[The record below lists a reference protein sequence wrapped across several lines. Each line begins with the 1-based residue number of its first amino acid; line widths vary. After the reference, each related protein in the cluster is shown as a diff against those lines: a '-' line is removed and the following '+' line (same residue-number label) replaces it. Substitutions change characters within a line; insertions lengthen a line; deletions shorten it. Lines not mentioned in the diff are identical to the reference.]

1 MNSSTGNRR
10 GVRVRAAPAPSG
22 SLHVGNVR
30 TFLYNWLHAR
40 HTGGIFVLRIEDTDT
55 SRFTE
60 EAYEAVL
67 EDLRWLGLDWD
78 EGPEVEG
85 PHAPY
90 RQSQRT
96 QLHVRAAER
105 LLASGAAY
113 RCYCTKEELNQRRAE
128 AMAERRRPGYDGRC
142 YRLTPDQIAGY
153 EAEGRAYTVRVHI
166 PDEGEV
172 VFEDLVIGRIA
183 TQLDQI
189 DDFAILRSDGAP
201 LYHLAVVVDD
211 GLMEIS
217 EVIRGDD
224 LLSNTPKQ
232 ILLHATLGNPVPS
245 FGHLPQVL
253 GPDRKPLSKR
263 HGSTSIADFR
273 ETGYLQEA
281 LVNFLALLGWGTAD
295 DTILSREE
303 LVLRFDISDV
313 HPSPAMFDTKKLDWM
328 NGEYIRLLADE
339 DLTRRVIP
347 FYIRAGL
354 VGAQP
359 TDDEMNKIAA
369 ATPLIKTRIRRLDEA
384 PALVRGLFTRVHLDR
399 DTARNALLAEH
410 VPDLFERTMV
420 QLAHVDP
427 WTKETVEAALRG
439 VAEEMALKPRNAFAP
454 FYVAVSGSTVS
465 APVFDLMTLI
475 GREEC
480 LLRLRRALDLSRD
493 LAGTATS

>member
-1 MNSSTGNRR
+1 MSAEPQ
-10 GVRVRAAPAPSG
+10 VRVRAAPAPSG

-40 HTGGIFVLRIEDTDT
+40 HTGGRFVLRIEDTDT

-60 EAYEAVL
+60 AAYQAVL
-67 EDLRWLGLDWD
+67 EDLRWLELAWD

-96 QLHVRAAER
+96 DLHKLAAQK
-105 LLASGAAY
+105 LLSDGSAY
-113 RCYCTKEELNQRRAE
+113 RCYCTKEELDARRKQ
-128 AMAERRRPGYDGRC
+128 AMAQKRRPGYDGRC
-142 YRLTPDQIAGY
+142 SRLTPAEIAAF
-153 EAEGRAYTVRVHI
+153 EAEGRSFVVRVRV
-166 PDEGEV
+166 PNEGRISY
-172 VFEDLVIGRIA
+172 EDLVIG
-183 TQLDQI
+183 TVTTDLDQI

-211 GLMEIS
+211 GMMEINQ
-217 EVIRGDD
+217 VIRGDD

-232 ILLHATLGNPVPS
+232 ILLHAALGNPTPA

-273 ETGYLQEA
+273 EAGYLPDA

-295 DTILSREE
+295 DTMMNRQE
-303 LVLRFDISDV
+303 LIARFEVTDV

-328 NGEYIRLLADE
+328 NGEYIRLLEDE
-339 DLTRRVIP
+339 ELTRLVTP
-347 FYIRAGL
+347 FYQKAGL
-354 VGAQP
+354 VGEARTP
-359 TDDEMNKIAA
+359 EERHLLEA

-384 PALVRGLFTRVHLDR
+384 PALVRGLFLEPKIDQEAAKKVF
-399 DTARNALLAEH
+399 APEH
-410 VPDLFERTMV
+410 VPQLLHRTI
-420 QLAHVDP
+420 
-427 WTKETVEAALRG
+427 EALRSIKHWDKER
-439 VAEEMALKPRNAFAP
+439 VEESLRSIAEEMGLKPRTAFAP
-454 FYVAVSGSTVS
+454 FYVAISGSTVS

-475 GREEC
+475 GREAC
-480 LLRLRRALDLSRD
+480 LARLRRALQD
-493 LAGTATS
+493 LAQ

>member
-1 MNSSTGNRR
+1 MSDDARP
-10 GVRVRAAPAPSG
+10 VRVRAAPAPSG

-40 HTGGIFVLRIEDTDT
+40 HTGGRFVLRIEDTDT

-60 EAYEAVL
+60 QAYEAVL

-78 EGPEVEG
+78 EGPGIEG

-96 QLHVRAAER
+96 DLHVRAAER
-105 LLASGAAY
+105 LLESGAAY
-113 RCYCTKEELNQRRAE
+113 RCYCTKQELDERRKQ

-142 YRLTPDQIAGY
+142 RTLTAEQVAAF
-153 EAEGRAYTVRVHI
+153 EAEGRRPTVRIRV
-166 PDEGEV
+166 PDEGEIV
-172 VFEDLVIGRIA
+172 YEDLVIGRIA
-183 TQLDQI
+183 TQLEQI

-211 GLMEIS
+211 GLMQIS
-217 EVIRGDD
+217 RVIRGDD

-232 ILLHATLGNPVPS
+232 ILLHEALGNPVPS

-253 GPDRKPLSKR
+253 GPDRKPLGKR

-273 ETGYLQEA
+273 EAGYLQDA

-295 DTILSREE
+295 DTILPREE
-303 LVLRFDISDV
+303 LIARFEISDV

-328 NGEYIRLLADE
+328 NGEYIRLLEDD
-339 DLTRRVIP
+339 DLTRRALP
-347 FYIRAGL
+347 FYVKAGL
-354 VGAQP
+354 VEERP
-359 TDDEMNKIAA
+359 SEDEMDRVHA

-384 PALVRGLFTRVHLDR
+384 PGLVRGLFTRVEPDPEAAGKVLS
-399 DTARNALLAEH
+399 AGH
-410 VPDLFERTMV
+410 VPALFEATGERLEAV
-420 QLAHVDP
+420 QP
-427 WTKETVEAALRG
+427 WTKEAVESTLRE
-439 VAEEMALKPRNAFAP
+439 VAEEMGLKPRTAFGP
-454 FYVAVSGSTVS
+454 FYVAISGSTVS

-480 LLRLRRALDLSRD
+480 LERLRRGLELSRQ
-493 LAGTATS
+493 LAGTATQP

>member
-1 MNSSTGNRR
+1 VSADTQ
-10 GVRVRAAPAPSG
+10 VRVRAAPAPSG

-40 HTGGIFVLRIEDTDT
+40 HTGGRFVLRIEDTDT

-60 EAYEAVL
+60 EAYHAVL

-78 EGPEVEG
+78 EGPDVEG

-96 QLHVRAAER
+96 ELHKYAAEK
-105 LLASGAAY
+105 LLANGSAY
-113 RCYCTKEELNQRRAE
+113 RCYCTKEELDERRKQ
-128 AMAERRRPGYDGRC
+128 AMAEKRRPGYDGRC
-142 YRLTPDQIAGY
+142 SRLTPEQIAAF
-153 EAEGRAYTVRVHI
+153 EAEGRSSVVRVRV
-166 PDEGEV
+166 PVEGQSIY
-172 VFEDLVIGRIA
+172 EDLVIGTVTTDFA
-183 TQLDQI
+183 QI

-211 GLMEIS
+211 GMMRINH
-217 EVIRGDD
+217 VIRGDD

-232 ILLHATLGNPVPS
+232 ILLHEALGNLVPV

-273 ETGYLQEA
+273 EAGYLPDA

-295 DTILSREE
+295 DTLMNREE
-303 LVLRFDISDV
+303 LIARFEITDV

-328 NGEYIRLLADE
+328 NGEYIRLLDDDA
-339 DLTRRVIP
+339 LTRLVTQ
-347 FYIRAGL
+347 FYIKAGL
-354 VGAQP
+354 VGEEPSAGEQELI
-359 TDDEMNKIAA
+359 DA

-384 PALVRGLFTRVHLDR
+384 AGLVRGLFSRPEIDPEAAKKVFSG
-399 DTARNALLAEH
+399 EH
-410 VPDLFERTMV
+410 VPGLFDRTIEALQGV
-420 QLAHVDP
+420 EP
-427 WTKETVEAALRG
+427 WDKESVEATLRA
-439 VAEEMALKPRNAFAP
+439 VAEQMGLKPRTAFAP
-454 FYVAVSGSTVS
+454 FYVAISGSTVS

-475 GREEC
+475 GRAEC
-480 LLRLRRALDLSRD
+480 LERLRSARESLTGYRS
-493 LAGTATS
+493 

>member
-1 MNSSTGNRR
+1 MGP
-10 GVRVRAAPAPSG
+10 VRVRAAPAPSG

-40 HTGGIFVLRIEDTDT
+40 HTGGRFVLRIEDTDT

-60 EAYEAVL
+60 EAYRAVI
-67 EDLRWLGLDWD
+67 EDLKWLGMDWD

-96 QLHVRAAER
+96 ELHKQAAER
-105 LLASGAAY
+105 LLTSGAAY
-113 RCYCTKEELNQRRAE
+113 RCYCTREELDERRKQ

-142 YRLTPDQIAGY
+142 YRLTPEQIAAF
-153 EAEGRAYTVRVHI
+153 EAEGRSFVVRVHI
-166 PDEGEV
+166 PDEGEI
-172 VFEDLVIGRIA
+172 VFEDLVIGRVA
-183 TQLDQI
+183 TQLEQI

-211 GLMEIS
+211 GLMGITD
-217 EVIRGDD
+217 VIRGDD

-232 ILLHATLGNPVPS
+232 ILLHSALGNSVPR

-273 ETGYLQEA
+273 EGGYLQDA

-295 DTILSREE
+295 DTILSRSE
-303 LVLRFDISDV
+303 LISRFDMTEV

-328 NGEYIRLLADE
+328 NGEYLRLLPDDE
-339 DLTRRVIP
+339 LTDRLIP
-347 FYIRAGL
+347 FYVRAGL
-354 VGAQP
+354 VGDP
-359 TDDEMNKIAA
+359 PSPEETEKVEA
-369 ATPLIKTRIRRLDEA
+369 ATPLVKTRMRRLDEA
-384 PALVRGLFTRVHLDR
+384 PGLVKGLFGRVEMDPSAAAKVLSG
-399 DTARNALLAEH
+399 EQ
-410 VPDLFERTMV
+410 VPDLFRKTIEAL
-420 QLAHVDP
+420 QSLEP
-427 WTKETVEAALRG
+427 WNKENVEAALRA
-439 VAEEMALKPRNAFAP
+439 VAEEIGLKPRTAFAP

-480 LLRLRRALDLSRD
+480 LERLKSALSRR
-493 LAGTATS
+493 SP